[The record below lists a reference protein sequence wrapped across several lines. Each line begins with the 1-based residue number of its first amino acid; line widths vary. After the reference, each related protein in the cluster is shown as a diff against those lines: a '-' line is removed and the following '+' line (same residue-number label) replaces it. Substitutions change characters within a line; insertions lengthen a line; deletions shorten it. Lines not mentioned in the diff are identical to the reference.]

1 MDDMNI
7 VDFDQ
12 NRGTVV
18 RAENADQLTPY
29 LEESTQPPWY
39 RMYGA
44 ITAAGGS
51 LFLFSVFAN
60 APLGLTPTVVLAA
73 LLVAMALCSAT
84 HVRYAT
90 KEE

>member
-7 VDFDQ
+7 IDFDQ
-12 NRGTVV
+12 NRGTII
-18 RAENADQLTPY
+18 RTENADQLSPY
-29 LEESTQPPWY
+29 LEGTTQPPWY

-51 LFLFSVFAN
+51 LFFISVFAN
-60 APLGLTPTVVLAA
+60 APFGLTPTVVLAA
-73 LLVAMALCSAT
+73 LLVAMALCSVT

-90 KEE
+90 SEE